1 MSLLIKLVS
10 ALAAFSIVF
19 VFFWYFDIFNPLMF
33 FPDQCVFSGNA
44 IKCVSHS
51 TDEGRIKLLLL
62 NQAGNDLFIQDI
74 VATSD
79 VLMTETCSLGDS
91 ERNVRLNNGKKHL
104 FTLNKSADNSTCAY
118 NGSVDRKSRYDV
130 KIKYSKV
137 GVSPINRS
145 IDGKLII

>member
-51 TDEGRIKLLLL
+51 MDEGRIKLLLM
-62 NQAGNDLFIQDI
+62 NQAGDIVIQDI
-74 VATSD
+74 VATSEG
-79 VLMTETCSLGDS
+79 LMTGACSLSDS
-91 ERNVRLNNGKKHL
+91 ERNVRLNTGKKR
-104 FTLNKSADNSTCAY
+104 FFILNKSADGSTCAY
-118 NGSVDRKSRYDV
+118 NGSTKGKNRYDV
-130 KIKYSKV
+130 KIKYHKV
-137 GVSPINRS
+137 STSLPINRT
-145 IDGKLII
+145 IEGKLII

>member
-51 TDEGRIKLLLL
+51 MDEGRIKLLLM
-62 NQAGNDLFIQDI
+62 NQAGDIVIQDI
-74 VATSD
+74 VATSE
-79 VLMTETCSLGDS
+79 VLMTGACSISDS
-91 ERNVRLNNGKKHL
+91 ERNVRLNTGKKR
-104 FTLNKSADNSTCAY
+104 FFILNKSADDSTCAY
-118 NGSVDRKSRYDV
+118 NGSVDRKIRYDV
-130 KIKYSKV
+130 KIKYNKV
-137 GVSPINRS
+137 GVSPINRT